1 MSPHNADTRAPCARR
16 IIGVDMHPEV
26 FTAAALCGGEAATAQ
41 VEWVHHRVASP
52 QLESWVQRSVRPAD
66 LLVLE
71 ASGNSVE
78 TVQRMERAGGH
89 AIILESQKAGQIGK
103 TYCKTDKV
111 DAVKLARIY
120 LSGLATVVWKP
131 DETTRAR
138 REVFQ
143 RHRKTVQDTTRAR
156 NRLKSWFNEHNYRP
170 APGLRLTTV
179 AALAEVCKS
188 RPWTATQTLL
198 LTQMFEDLWQAESR
212 RKQLRALM
220 AQEILTDPGLL
231 QLIRLFGIC
240 HITAFGL
247 GAIIG
252 DIHRFRTPKQLV
264 AYLGLNPS
272 IHESAGHSQGG
283 GTCGGHGRGD
293 LRAVLVQAAHSI
305 LIHRH
310 SPLHRWGWALCLR
323 RNKKVAVVA
332 IARKLTVACWYLLQ
346 GRFNSLEEIDQILH
360 AKIHKL
366 ATAVGRKS
374 IMALGYSSV
383 AVFKEEKCKLLLL
396 AT

>member
-1 MSPHNADTRAPCARR
+1 MKQSDTAKLPPWERR

-26 FTAAALCGGEAATAQ
+26 FTAAALCGGDAATAR
-41 VEWVHHRVASP
+41 VEWVHHRVSSL
-52 QLESWVQRSVRPAD
+52 QLEPWVKQHVRPGD

-78 TVQRMERAGGH
+78 TVERIERAGGH
-89 AIILESQKAGQIGK
+89 ALILESQKAGQIGK

-131 DETTRAR
+131 DATTRAR
-138 REVFQ
+138 REIFQ

-156 NRLKSWFNEHNYRP
+156 NRLKGWFNEHNYRP
-170 APGLRLTTV
+170 APGLRLTT
-179 AALAEVCKS
+179 AKALSEVCRGRS
-188 RPWTATQTLL
+188 WTTLQTLL

-231 QLIRLFGIC
+231 KLIRLFGIC

-272 IHESAGHSQGG
+272 IHESAGHSHGG
-283 GTCGGHGRGD
+283 ACGSHGRGD

-305 LIHRH
+305 LNHQH
-310 SPLHRWGWALCLR
+310 SPLHRWGWALCFR
-323 RNKKVAVVA
+323 RNKKVAAVA

-346 GRFNSLEEIDQILH
+346 GRFSSLEEIDQTLQT
-360 AKIHKL
+360 KIHKL
-366 ATAVGRKS
+366 ATVVGRQGIK
-374 IMALGYSSV
+374 ALGYASLT
-383 AVFKEEKCKLLLL
+383 AFKEEKCKLLLQP
-396 AT
+396 T

>member
-1 MSPHNADTRAPCARR
+1 
-16 IIGVDMHPEV
+16 
-26 FTAAALCGGEAATAQ
+26 
-41 VEWVHHRVASP
+41 
-52 QLESWVQRSVRPAD
+52 VRPED
-66 LLVLE
+66 LIVLE

-78 TVQRMERAGGH
+78 TVERIEPGGGH

-138 REVFQ
+138 REIFQ
-143 RHRKTVQDTTRAR
+143 RHQKTVQDTTRAR
-156 NRLKSWFNEHNYRP
+156 NRLKSWFNEHNDRP
-170 APGLRLTTV
+170 APGLRLSTAT
-179 AALAEVCKS
+179 ALAEVC
-188 RPWTATQTLL
+188 RARRWTATQTML
-198 LTQMFEDLWQAESR
+198 LTQMFEDRWQAESR
-212 RKQLRALM
+212 RKQLRAMM

-231 QLIRLFGIC
+231 KLIRLFGIC

-264 AYLGLNPS
+264 AYLGLNPGV
-272 IHESAGHSQGG
+272 HESAGHNHGG
-283 GTCGGHGRGD
+283 ACGGHGRGD
-293 LRAVLVQAAHSI
+293 LRAVLVQAAHAI
-305 LIHRH
+305 LMHRH
-310 SPLHRWGWALCLR
+310 NPLHCWGWSLCFR

-346 GRFNSLEEIDQILH
+346 GRFSSLEEIDQILQT
-360 AKIHKL
+360 KIHKL
-366 ATAVGRKS
+366 ATAVGRQGIK
-374 IMALGYSSV
+374 ALGYPSLS
-383 AVFKEEKCKLLLL
+383 AFKEEKCRILLQP
-396 AT
+396 T